1 MSFTALLTSGT
12 RKECVNLWI
21 IMSLVSKKY
30 ICMIICKILFAFCNF
45 TWDFTVSIVS
55 ISQSSLQPRVPSFFF
70 FLIWK
75 LRFIY
80 TNITLE
86 AEVLEKISDI
96 PKAVIKLKCSIHF
109 CWKYIC
115 FNTRVLLHYYL
126 SSWIPDIRA
135 LLLDGFFADQQ
146 MIDP

>member
-12 RKECVNLWI
+12 QKECVSLWI

-45 TWDFTVSIVS
+45 ISDFTAS
-55 ISQSSLQPRVPSFFF
+55 ISPSSLQPWVPSFF

-96 PKAVIKLKCSIHF
+96 PKAVIKLKCSIYF
-109 CWKYIC
+109 CWEYIC
-115 FNTRVLLHYYL
+115 LNTRILLHCYL
-126 SSWIPDIRA
+126 SPWILDIRA
-135 LLLDGFFADQQ
+135 LLLDGFFAGQQ
-146 MIDP
+146 TIDW